1 MTTREEKIILAID
14 SVLTEK
20 RRSLTP
26 WEINFLNGLRITYV
40 KNSSF
45 SVKQKAVVTPVLKRL
60 GLLSL

>member
-14 SVLTEK
+14 SALTEK

-40 KNSSF
+40 KSSSF